1 MSGSL
6 VPLTKD
12 REAALSLAREAV
24 VARADPERSVAD
36 QVRYIEGR
44 IRSGTLHGALWTAG
58 GRPLG
63 IAVWDPPERLGIAVR
78 VAYLVPA
85 AATPDAYRA
94 LLDAVD
100 RAVGPIAF
108 AAPVPGLSTEDE
120 ARVLRS
126 LGFAPFHRT
135 EMRFP
140 TARPIPE
147 VASPIGISIR
157 PVRPA
162 DRDVLGRVHAAAF
175 RGHFDRYLFLEDP
188 DPDRDADQV
197 IRSLCD
203 GRWGEFLAASSFVA
217 ESGAKPV
224 GSTLVIRSE
233 GRALI
238 ADVAVDPAFQG
249 RRIGEALMLRSL
261 HALRARGEP
270 VVALAVT
277 EENRRAVRLYER
289 LGFVRAL
296 GPQRQWYSTVVV
308 PIPPGEG

>member
-1 MSGSL
+1 M
-6 VPLTKD
+6 TAD
-12 REAALSLAREAV
+12 REAALALVRAAV
-24 VARADPERSVAD
+24 VARADPAGNVAD
-36 QVRYIEGR
+36 QVRYVEGR
-44 IRSGTLHGALWTAG
+44 IRSGTLRGGLWTAE

-63 IAVWDPPERLGIAVR
+63 IALWDPPERLGIAIRDV
-78 VAYLVPA
+78 YLVPA
-85 AATPDAYRA
+85 AATPEAYRA

-100 RAVGPIAF
+100 RAAGPIAF
-108 AAPVPGLSTEDE
+108 AAPLPGLSTEDE
-120 ARVLRS
+120 AGVFRS
-126 LGFAPFHRT
+126 LRFAPFHRT

-147 VASPIGISIR
+147 VASPIGITIR

-162 DRDVLGRVHAAAF
+162 DRDMLGRVHASAF

-188 DPDRDADQV
+188 DPDRDAEQV
-197 IRSLCD
+197 VRALCD

-217 ESGAKPV
+217 ESGTTPV
-224 GSTLVIRSE
+224 GSILVIRSE

-289 LGFVRAL
+289 LGFVRAF
-296 GPQRQWYSTVVV
+296 GPERRWYSTIVV
-308 PIPPGEG
+308 PVPPGEG